1 MVEERETDPK
11 ILEEIVSSL
20 IKIRDSGSGKVDFNG
35 TNYSPDQL
43 IEHVR
48 GKTKI
53 GLDYY
58 QMSVRYR
65 ELAKTLNPR

>member
-1 MVEERETDPK
+1 MAEERKTDPK

-20 IKIRDSGSGKVDFNG
+20 IKIRDSGSGKIDFNG
-35 TNYSPDQL
+35 TDYSPDEL
-43 IEHVR
+43 INEVR
-48 GKTKI
+48 NKTKI

-65 ELAKTLNPR
+65 ELAKNLKPR